1 MSAWGG
7 PCAKC
12 GHPASY
18 HGATFCQVRA
28 GAVQKRDCDCPG
40 YAVVD
45 AAAPILLADAQRTFA
60 LADRHAHNHNGG
72 PAMTDYTNVR
82 AVYFPADDD
91 GNPDRWQVQAGE
103 YADEPDVVI
112 VVEHATDGDGNDTRE
127 AVAARIVRALALL
140 DRHAPEE
147 TT

>member
-1 MSAWGG
+1 
-7 PCAKC
+7 
-12 GHPASY
+12 
-18 HGATFCQVRA
+18 
-28 GAVQKRDCDCPG
+28 
-40 YAVVD
+40 
-45 AAAPILLADAQRTFA
+45 
-60 LADRHAHNHNGG
+60 
-72 PAMTDYTNVR
+72 MTDYTNVR